1 MIPSRDLAA
10 RFEAYADWRR
20 RLSAGVS
27 ALHDWLAEQDLA
39 DAQVDLKIQQLL
51 ERLHQDKL
59 IVAFVAEFSRGKSE
73 LINAIF
79 FADFGQRL
87 LPSSA
92 GRTTMCPTELL
103 YDGSR
108 PPSIRLL
115 PIETRLKD
123 ATVAEFKN
131 YADEWVTFPLDLSS
145 AEKMGEALSR
155 VSQVKRVPVEL
166 ARKYGLYG
174 DGDDDILQA
183 LENGDEGTV
192 DIPCWRHAVINFP
205 HPLLQQGLVILDTPG
220 LNAIGTE
227 PELTLNLLPNAHALL
242 FILAADAG
250 VTKTDLEVW
259 NDHLAGDDP
268 ATKAGRIV
276 ILNKIDGLWD
286 DLKSPEEVDAEIA
299 RQVRSTAQLLDIPAS
314 QVFAASAQKALAAK
328 VNGDDA
334 LLARSRLP
342 QLEASL
348 SQKLIPAKRDIVGAA
363 SQAEVRSLAA
373 GARALLDARAAGIAE
388 QLAELRAL
396 RGKNQDV
403 VGHMMERVRE
413 EKELFERGLAR
424 YTALRNVFTQ
434 QTNDLFD
441 HIGLEALRANAG
453 KTRRRIEDS
462 PFTKG
467 VRGAMG
473 DFFRQIHGD
482 FAAAAKQSAEIHD
495 MMRAMYVRFAKEHN
509 LEPFNPP
516 PFSVLKYQK
525 ETERLERAYNT
536 HFNTLW
542 NMVSKAKFALMRR
555 FFETIASRVKHV
567 YVIANR
573 DVEAWLKAVMSPLET
588 QVREHHLQLRRRLD
602 SIRRIHQAS
611 GDLEDRIAELEQQE
625 AAIRAQV
632 RGLEQKTRAI
642 DGGGRAARRA
652 AARGERLTPN
662 GDTCRRLL
670 PVPARSP
677 ANFGRRRN
685 NEEECGVL

>member
-1 MIPSRDLAA
+1 MAHSRDLAA
-10 RFEAYADWRR
+10 RFEAYSDWRR
-20 RLSAGVS
+20 RLSGRIS
-27 ALHDWLAEQDLA
+27 GLHDWLQQHDLA
-39 DAQVDLKIQQLL
+39 DAQVDLRVQQLL

-103 YDGSR
+103 YDAAR

-123 ATVAEFKN
+123 ATVSEFKN
-131 YADEWVTFPLDLSS
+131 YADEWVTFPLDLGN
-145 AEKMGEALSR
+145 AEKMGEVLGR
-155 VSQVKRVPVEL
+155 VSQVKRVPVDL
-166 ARKYGLYG
+166 ARKYGLFG
-174 DGDDDILQA
+174 DGEEDMLAALEDDDGRTI
-183 LENGDEGTV
+183 

-227 PELTLNLLPNAHALL
+227 PELTLNLLPNAHAVL

-259 NDHLAGDDP
+259 NQHLAGDDP
-268 ATKAGRIV
+268 ATKAGRLV

-286 DLKSPEEVDAEIA
+286 DLKSEDEINAEIS
-299 RQVRSTAQLLDIPAS
+299 RQMRNTAQMLGVPGS
-314 QVFAASAQKALAAK
+314 QVFAASAQKALLAK

-342 QLEASL
+342 ALEHSL

-363 SQAEVRSLAA
+363 SQAELRALAA
-373 GARALLDARAAGIAE
+373 GVRSILDSRVAGIDE
-388 QLAELRAL
+388 QLAELTAL

-434 QTNDLFD
+434 QTNELFD
-441 HIGLEALRANAG
+441 HIGLEALRANASR
-453 KTRRRIEDS
+453 TRRSIEDS

-467 VRGAMG
+467 VRGAMSE
-473 DFFRQIHGD
+473 FFAGIRSD
-482 FAAAAKQSAEIHD
+482 LDAAARQAGEIHD
-495 MMRAMYVRFAKEHN
+495 MMRAMYTRFGKEHG

-516 PFSVLKYQK
+516 QFSVLKYQK
-525 ETERLERAYNT
+525 EIERLERAYNT

-542 NMVSKAKFALMRR
+542 NMVSKAKFALMKR
-555 FFETIASRVKHV
+555 FFETVASRVKHV
-567 YVIANR
+567 YDVANR

-588 QVREHHLQLRRRLD
+588 QVREHHLQLRRRLE
-602 SIRRIHQAS
+602 SIKRIHHAS
-611 GDLEDRIAELEQQE
+611 GELEERIVELEQQE
-625 AAIRAQV
+625 AAVKVQIKELMQEV
-632 RGLEQKTRAI
+632 SSVDAI
-642 DGGGRAARRA
+642 VMYPDTLPLAANA
-652 AARGERLTPN
+652 
-662 GDTCRRLL
+662 
-670 PVPARSP
+670 
-677 ANFGRRRN
+677 
-685 NEEECGVL
+685 

>member
-1 MIPSRDLAA
+1 MAPPTRDLAA
-10 RFEAYADWRR
+10 RFEAYSDWRR
-20 RLSAGVS
+20 RLSGGIS
-27 ALHDWLAEQDLA
+27 GLHDWLQQQDLA
-39 DAQVDLKIQQLL
+39 DAQVDTKVQQLL

-103 YDGSR
+103 YDAGR

-123 ATVAEFKN
+123 ATVSEFKN
-131 YADEWVTFPLDLSS
+131 YADEWVTFPLDLGN
-145 AEKMGEALSR
+145 AEKMGEVLGR
-155 VSQVKRVPVEL
+155 VSQVKRVPVDL
-166 ARKYGLYG
+166 ARKYGLFG
-174 DGDDDILQA
+174 EGEEDMLAA
-183 LENGDEGTV
+183 LEDNDESSV

-227 PELTLNLLPNAHALL
+227 PELTLNLLPNAHAVL

-259 NDHLAGDDP
+259 NQHLSGDDP
-268 ATKAGRIV
+268 ATKAGRLV

-286 DLKSPEEVDAEIA
+286 DLKSEGEINAEIG
-299 RQVRSTAQLLDIPAS
+299 RQMRNTAQMLGIPAS
-314 QVFAASAQKALAAK
+314 QVFAASAQKALLAK

-342 QLEASL
+342 ALEQSL

-363 SQAEVRSLAA
+363 SQAELRALAA
-373 GARALLDARAAGIAE
+373 GVRAILDSRISGITE
-388 QLAELRAL
+388 QLAELSAL

-413 EKELFERGLAR
+413 EKELFERGLQR

-434 QTNDLFD
+434 QTNELFD
-441 HIGLEALRANAG
+441 HIGLEALRTNAAR
-453 KTRRRIEDS
+453 TRRSIEDS

-467 VRGAMG
+467 VRGAMNE
-473 DFFRQIHGD
+473 FFAGIRKD
-482 FAAAAKQSAEIHD
+482 LDAAARQAGEIQD
-495 MMRAMYVRFAKEHN
+495 MMRAMYARFAKEHS

-525 ETERLERAYNT
+525 EIERLERAYNT

-542 NMVSKAKFALMRR
+542 NMVSKAKFALMKR
-555 FFETIASRVKHV
+555 FFETVASRVKHV
-567 YVIANR
+567 YDVANR

-588 QVREHHLQLRRRLD
+588 QVREHHLQLRRRLE
-602 SIRRIHQAS
+602 SIKRIHHAS
-611 GDLEDRIAELEQQE
+611 GELEERIAELEQQE
-625 AAIRAQV
+625 AAV
-632 RGLEQKTRAI
+632 RQQIKGLMQEIASVDAI
-642 DGGGRAARRA
+642 VLQPDALPLAANA
-652 AARGERLTPN
+652 
-662 GDTCRRLL
+662 
-670 PVPARSP
+670 
-677 ANFGRRRN
+677 
-685 NEEECGVL
+685 